1 MGYVRDQD
9 VKAATILPEVEQ
21 GDEDEDL
28 PDDWD
33 AIQYMVDSLIL
44 CKLFLMLSF
53 SKTCDSNPYRFCDP
67 WVFTKPMTSITATM
81 GMGAGC
87 P

>member
-33 AIQYMVDSLIL
+33 AI
-44 CKLFLMLSF
+44 
-53 SKTCDSNPYRFCDP
+53 
-67 WVFTKPMTSITATM
+67 
-81 GMGAGC
+81 
-87 P
+87 